1 MSKKHIA
8 VIIAVICLFCTGF
21 LSAVGTKEEITS
33 ETTAVTPVKIESKTN
48 LEYAE
53 GFSVDYYEGF
63 KIVTVASP
71 WPGADTAYR
80 YALTEQG
87 SVLPEE
93 FSGLTRIQIPVKSVV
108 TMSTTY
114 LPQLEMLG
122 VGGTLVGHDALQNVY
137 SPAIRERIEDGEV
150 KETGGGPNVN
160 VELLIELDPDLV
172 IAFGS
177 GGEWDVHP
185 KLEEAG
191 LPVVLDGDYVET
203 SPLARSEWIKFAA
216 LFFNKEER
224 AAEIFN
230 GIKEEYTKLA
240 DRAAAAV
247 NKATVFANTPWS
259 GSWGVPGGESYM
271 ADFFRDA
278 GGSYLWA
285 DTEDEFTIFLDFE
298 AVYEKAA
305 EADFWLNLGY
315 GWTKKEDALA
325 ADSRFADFKA
335 FKEGNL
341 YHYIKRTNEFGA
353 NDYWES
359 GLMNPQKILA
369 DIIKIFHPELLP
381 DYELYYYR
389 KLD

>member
-1 MSKKHIA
+1 MSKKHIT
-8 VIIAVICLFCTGF
+8 VIISVICLFCTGF
-21 LSAVGTKEEITS
+21 LSAVGTKEELSS
-33 ETTAVTPVKIESKTN
+33 ETTAAKPVKIESKTI
-48 LEYAE
+48 LEYAH
-53 GFSVDYYEGF
+53 GFTVDYYKGF

-71 WPGADTAYR
+71 WPGAETAYR
-80 YALTEQG
+80 YALVRENTI
-87 SVLPEE
+87 LPDE
-93 FSGLTRIQIPVKSVV
+93 FKDLTQVRIPVQSVV

-114 LPQLEMLG
+114 LPQLELLG
-122 VGGTLVGHDALQNVY
+122 VSETLVGHDALQNVY
-137 SPAIRERIEDGEV
+137 SPEIRERIENGEI

-191 LPVVLDGDYVET
+191 LPVILDGDYVET
-203 SPLARSEWIKFAA
+203 SPLARSEWIKFIA
-216 LFFNKEER
+216 LFYDKEER
-224 AAEIFN
+224 ADEVFEEIK
-230 GIKEEYTKLA
+230 KEYSRLA
-240 DRAAAAV
+240 DLAADV
-247 NKATVFANTPWS
+247 EDKPSVFANTPWS

-278 GGSYLWA
+278 GGNYLWG
-285 DTEDEFTIFLDFE
+285 DTENDFTIFLDFE
-298 AVYEKAA
+298 AVYEKARN
-305 EADFWLNLGY
+305 ADYWLNLGY

-325 ADSRFADFKA
+325 ADSRFGDFKA
-335 FKEGNL
+335 FKEGDL

-359 GLMNPQKILA
+359 GLMNPHKILA

-389 KLD
+389 KLE